1 MVEATTLDL
10 HTLSSEER
18 AVDLYRSPLNQ
29 YQVLVCRQYMKSDEI
44 STILASGTTLE
55 AGDIE
60 NLGHI
65 VRSLVRLVN
74 KAVNSRG
81 SIGSLVTYSCS

>member
-1 MVEATTLDL
+1 
-10 HTLSSEER
+10 
-18 AVDLYRSPLNQ
+18 
-29 YQVLVCRQYMKSDEI
+29 MKSDEI

-74 KAVNSRG
+74 KAVNTRV